1 MSKRLAIAAI
11 AAVSVVSLTG
21 CARDD
26 APAASNPTN
35 STAPTSS
42 ASSSAAA
49 VDVVGTWRDEEA
61 DWTVHFKPD
70 GTFVEDYQGNKGFRN
85 GQYVVTAKTV
95 TLEGDD
101 GESNEGTI
109 TNGTLVFRLGTLVR
123 Q

>member
-11 AAVSVVSLTG
+11 AASTVVSLSG

-26 APAASNPTN
+26 APAASTPTA
-35 STAPTSS
+35 STAPTS
-42 ASSSAAA
+42 ATTSSSAAA
-49 VDVVGTWRDEEA
+49 DLVGTWRDAEA
-61 DWTVHFKPD
+61 DWTVHFNAE

-85 GQYVVTAKTV
+85 GQYNVTVTTV

-101 GESNEGTI
+101 GESTEGTI
-109 TNGTLVFRLGTLVR
+109 TDDTLVFRLGTLVR